1 MWRKRR
7 GSGRFGSIDTGASAI
22 RGDLNCDRV
31 VNFGNI
37 NPFVTALTGGEDA
50 YYDAWPDCHWYNGD
64 INADGTYG
72 QGSFGDINP
81 FVALLTGGG

>member
-1 MWRKRR
+1 MWQKRR
-7 GSGRFGSIDTGASAI
+7 GSGRFSSIDTGASAI

-37 NPFVTALTGGEDA
+37 NPFVLYLSDFSTWQAMFPGCPPEI
-50 YYDAWPDCHWYNGD
+50 GD
-64 INADGTYG
+64 INGDGTYG
-72 QGSFGDINP
+72 EGSFGDINP